1 MDMTQDLATK
11 HDLEHASRR
20 MEQSL
25 DQLDRRCRALEQ
37 RVDSIASA
45 IRDVESELRRRPW
58 EFNSNL
64 ELFVLIALGSFWLML
79 IALILKDKG

>member
-1 MDMTQDLATK
+1 MTQELATRQ
-11 HDLEHASRR
+11 EFEQTSRL
-20 MEQSL
+20 MEQRVAQI
-25 DQLDRRCRALEQ
+25 DQRCRALEQ
-37 RVDSIASA
+37 RVDSNASA

-64 ELFVLIALGSFWLML
+64 ELFVLIALGSFWLLL